1 MKNVLARAAIAASV
15 CLLLGNPR
23 TALGQDEP
31 KVLEDEEA
39 FAHPSTQVVL
49 KAAEHFRAG
58 KIDAGMALYTA
69 SEQADWKKSS
79 EKADLSAR
87 RKERAPD
94 PKAFAEGIR
103 KGGTLTLY
111 GAEGQLRAPL
121 PNRAMGIAYLALE
134 NGSWRLTGGPMTIE
148 NAQDP
153 AKEERFHGD
162 EMRAHPVYALALK
175 YAETLHAKKDD
186 SFMQLATKK
195 AREKWAAEPASE
207 RSESAAYRRRT
218 IPKKADLAASLKDG
232 GYIVVEDDVRASL
245 VLVSVTQSSPEPG
258 TVSSTSSTL
267 SLGFELEDGEWRVA
281 N

>member
-1 MKNVLARAAIAASV
+1 MKNAFVRAAIAASV
-15 CLLLGNPR
+15 FLFLGNPQ
-23 TALGQDEP
+23 AGLAQDDP
-31 KVLEDEEA
+31 QVLEGEA
-39 FAHPSTQVVL
+39 AFKHPSTQVVL
-49 KAAEHFRAG
+49 QAAEHFRAG

-79 EKADLSAR
+79 EKAELSAR

-111 GAEGQLRAPL
+111 ASEGQLRAPL
-121 PNRAMGIAYLALE
+121 PDRAMGIAYIALE
-134 NGSWRLTGGPMTIE
+134 KGTWRLTGGPMAIE
-148 NAQDP
+148 NAQEP
-153 AKEERFHGD
+153 AKEERFQGD
-162 EMRAHPVYALALK
+162 EMRAHPVYALALA
-175 YAETLHAKKDD
+175 YAEALHATKDD
-186 SFMQLATKK
+186 SFMKLATKK

-218 IPKKADLAASLKDG
+218 IPRKSDLVASLKDDG
-232 GYIVVEDDVRASL
+232 FIVVEDDVRASL
-245 VLVSVTQSSPEPG
+245 VVISVTQSSPEPG

>member
-1 MKNVLARAAIAASV
+1 MKNVLARTAIAASV
-15 CLLLGNPR
+15 FLCLGSPR
-23 TALGQDEP
+23 SAFAQDDP
-31 KVLEDEEA
+31 QVLEGEA
-39 FAHPSTQVVL
+39 AFKHPSTQVVL

-79 EKADLSAR
+79 EKAELSAR

-111 GAEGQLRAPL
+111 ATEGQLRAPL

-134 NGSWRLTGGPMTIE
+134 NGTWRLTGGPMAIE

-175 YAETLHAKKDD
+175 YAEMLHAKKDD
-186 SFMQLATKK
+186 SFMQLATKR

-232 GYIVVEDDVRASL
+232 GFIVVEDDVRASL

>member
-1 MKNVLARAAIAASV
+1 MKNVLVRAALAAS
-15 CLLLGNPR
+15 LLLSVGR
-23 TALGQDEP
+23 STVAVSQDDP
-31 KVLEDEEA
+31 KVLEGEA
-39 FAHPSTQVVL
+39 AFEHPSTQVVL

-58 KIDAGMALYTA
+58 KVDAGMALYTA

-79 EKADLSAR
+79 EKAELSAL

-94 PKAFAEGIR
+94 PKALADWIK

-134 NGSWRLTGGPMTIE
+134 KGAWRLTGGPMAIE
-148 NAQDP
+148 NAQEP

-162 EMRAHPVYALALK
+162 ELRAHPVYALALK
-175 YAETLHAKKDD
+175 YAETLHATKDD
-186 SFMQLATKK
+186 SFMSLATKK
-195 AREKWAAEPASE
+195 ARERRAAEPASE

-218 IPKKADLAASLKDG
+218 IPKKTDLAASLKDG

-245 VLVSVTQSSPEPG
+245 VLVRVSQSSPEPG